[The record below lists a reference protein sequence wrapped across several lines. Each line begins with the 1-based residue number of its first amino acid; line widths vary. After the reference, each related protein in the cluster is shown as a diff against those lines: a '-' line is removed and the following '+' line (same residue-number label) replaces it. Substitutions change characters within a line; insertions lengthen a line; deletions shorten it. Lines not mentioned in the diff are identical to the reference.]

1 MKMRMRTPFKTACML
16 VAMMLAF
23 LLPATIFA
31 DQETE
36 AEYAEDTA
44 HAVDTAH
51 TEDAAYPAGDPDEVA
66 AVILHTNDVH
76 CALEDRIGYDGL
88 ALYRKELE
96 ELYGKV
102 LLVDAGDA
110 IQGST
115 IGSISKGAQI
125 VKAMNYVGYDLA
137 IPGNHEFDYG
147 FDVLDDCAEQLQCGY
162 ICANFCT
169 SDGTPVFEP
178 YRILETESGLKI
190 AFIGVDTPDT
200 FTKSTI
206 KDVVD
211 EVGDPMY
218 DFLADETGDCLC
230 TALQG
235 YIDDARAHGVDYV
248 ILVSHLGNN
257 DAVTPVF
264 RCDAVVSQLTG
275 LDMVIDGHSHEIYNI
290 MMTLKDGKKIPAA
303 QTGTQFEAIG
313 QLTIYKDGHL
323 EEKLIEE
330 VPAPTD
336 LPYETVTRGSVERY
350 VDPETKAFLDT
361 CYAEYADVLEQKIC
375 DLPFDLFVFD
385 PDRQISSRL
394 SENGLCEL
402 AADAFREISGAQMA
416 LINAGTV
423 RNNLY
428 AGEVTYNSILNMMP
442 YSSDLVV
449 VQVTGQMILDALES
463 GTAMYPHSDGRFP
476 QVSGITYTFCPKAE
490 STVRMDENNQFIS
503 VDGDYRVSDVKI
515 DGKNLDPKAEYTMV
529 TTSFLLSGGD
539 GYTMFKEA
547 DTISMLPKGED
558 EMLVQ
563 YIEENL
569 GGKIPAIYQEPLG
582 RVQIADEDS
591 PAS

>member
-1 MKMRMRTPFKTACML
+1 MA
-16 VAMMLAF
+16 
-23 LLPATIFA
+23 
-31 DQETE
+31 
-36 AEYAEDTA
+36 AE
-44 HAVDTAH
+44 DTAH

-88 ALYRKELE
+88 SLYRKELE

-264 RCDAVVSQLTG
+264 RCDAVVSRLTG

-303 QTGTQFEAIG
+303 QTGTQFRSHRPA
-313 QLTIYKDGHL
+313 DHL
-323 EEKLIEE
+323 QGR
-330 VPAPTD
+330 APGGETD
-336 LPYETVTRGSVERY
+336 
-350 VDPETKAFLDT
+350 
-361 CYAEYADVLEQKIC
+361 
-375 DLPFDLFVFD
+375 
-385 PDRQISSRL
+385 
-394 SENGLCEL
+394 
-402 AADAFREISGAQMA
+402 
-416 LINAGTV
+416 
-423 RNNLY
+423 
-428 AGEVTYNSILNMMP
+428 
-442 YSSDLVV
+442 
-449 VQVTGQMILDALES
+449 
-463 GTAMYPHSDGRFP
+463 
-476 QVSGITYTFCPKAE
+476 
-490 STVRMDENNQFIS
+490 
-503 VDGDYRVSDVKI
+503 
-515 DGKNLDPKAEYTMV
+515 
-529 TTSFLLSGGD
+529 
-539 GYTMFKEA
+539 
-547 DTISMLPKGED
+547 
-558 EMLVQ
+558 
-563 YIEENL
+563 
-569 GGKIPAIYQEPLG
+569 
-582 RVQIADEDS
+582 
-591 PAS
+591 